1 MSEGVEEVEE
11 VSCWISGVVEGMN
24 YIQRFPLAGKQT
36 FPSVRLGETSVI
48 EKSRAMFDHKNGPPS
63 FPLANPVAK
72 R

>member
-1 MSEGVEEVEE
+1 
-11 VSCWISGVVEGMN
+11 MN

-48 EKSRAMFDHKNGPPS
+48 EKSLAMLDHKKWS
-63 FPLANPVAK
+63 PLISMSESSCEALI